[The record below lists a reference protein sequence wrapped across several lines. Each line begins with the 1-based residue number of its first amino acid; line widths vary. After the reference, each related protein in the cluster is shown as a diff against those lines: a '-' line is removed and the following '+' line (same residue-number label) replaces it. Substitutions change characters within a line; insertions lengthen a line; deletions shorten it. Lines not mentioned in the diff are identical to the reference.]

1 MKNRQVLVPFILI
14 TLSVFIFG
22 LALQMTVPTLS
33 VYLKTLQFPVQYLG
47 MASLVLSLSAL
58 VFRPVSAIF
67 NRKFGSI
74 MTGIIGGTIYLIA
87 YLLFLNN
94 ANPWIV
100 VLTRI
105 LQGVGIG
112 LFTTTMGTIISQIL
126 PDQDMLKGMNIF
138 SMFNAATGALGPY
151 VGMLLIASGNFN
163 NLFLTAAILAG
174 VGLLLLMVMLAKVKL
189 PQPMHHQ
196 LTQSSTPL
204 HKSTAIFPSIMASIL
219 MVFQAAL
226 ISYLAIYG
234 QEVGIPNVGFFFL
247 YSFVG
252 LILSRFF
259 VSALLKRLP
268 LYNILIIF
276 GFAYGL
282 VNLAFVISPTE
293 LSWTF
298 IAVAHGF
305 IFNVISVIYNTMA
318 VKNAAYADKA
328 NANALYFA
336 SVDLGFFSGGLMGGL
351 IAKSLGTSYIF
362 IISAGLGLIY
372 LWSGA
377 FYVYQKKIK
386 F

>member
-1 MKNRQVLVPFILI
+1 MKQKQVYIPFILI

-22 LALQMTVPTLS
+22 IALQMTVPTLS
-33 VYLKTLQFPVQYLG
+33 VYLKTLQFPLEYLG

-58 VFRPVSAIF
+58 AFRPISAIF

-74 MTGIIGGTIYLIA
+74 MTGIIGGTVYLIA
-87 YLLFLNN
+87 YLLFLWS

-100 VLTRI
+100 VSTRI

-126 PDQDMLKGMNIF
+126 PDEDMLKGMNLF
-138 SMFNAATGALGPY
+138 SMFNSATGALGPY
-151 VGMLLIASGNFN
+151 LGMLIVATGNFQ
-163 NLFLTAAILAG
+163 NLFLSAALLAG
-174 VGLLLLMVMLAKVKL
+174 LGLMVLLLMLAKVKL
-189 PQPMHHQ
+189 PQPHQHQ
-196 LTQSSTPL
+196 LVKSTTPL
-204 HKSTAIFPSIMASIL
+204 YKSSAVFPSIMASIL
-219 MVFQAAL
+219 MIFQAAL

-234 QEVGIPNVGFFFL
+234 QEVGITNVGFFFL

-259 VSALLKRLP
+259 VSALLKRMP
-268 LYNILIIF
+268 LFGILIIF
-276 GFAYGL
+276 GLAYG
-282 VNLAFVISPTE
+282 VINLAFVVFPTE
-293 LSWTF
+293 FFWTI

-305 IFNVISVIYNTMA
+305 VFNVISVIYNTMA
-318 VKNAAYADKA
+318 VKNAVYADKA

-336 SVDLGFFSGGLMGGL
+336 SVDLGFFSGGLLGGL

-362 IISAGLGLIY
+362 ILSAGLGIIY

>member
-1 MKNRQVLVPFILI
+1 
-14 TLSVFIFG
+14 
-22 LALQMTVPTLS
+22 
-33 VYLKTLQFPVQYLG
+33 
-47 MASLVLSLSAL
+47 
-58 VFRPVSAIF
+58 
-67 NRKFGSI
+67 
-74 MTGIIGGTIYLIA
+74 
-87 YLLFLNN
+87 
-94 ANPWIV
+94 
-100 VLTRI
+100 
-105 LQGVGIG
+105 
-112 LFTTTMGTIISQIL
+112 
-126 PDQDMLKGMNIF
+126 
-138 SMFNAATGALGPY
+138 MFNAATGALGPY